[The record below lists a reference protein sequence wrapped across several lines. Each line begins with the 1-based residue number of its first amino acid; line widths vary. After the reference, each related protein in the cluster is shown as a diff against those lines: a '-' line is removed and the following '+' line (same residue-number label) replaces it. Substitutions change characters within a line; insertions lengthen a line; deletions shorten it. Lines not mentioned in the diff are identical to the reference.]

1 MRAEPVSGAGALHQI
16 FPDVLELCRA
26 ADDFSASKMY
36 DILSD
41 VGRSAGF
48 WHASHGHYMVRQ
60 TGSRQVRL
68 LAEYL
73 RERLPRPVLR
83 RL

>member
-1 MRAEPVSGAGALHQI
+1 LHQI
-16 FPDVLELCRA
+16 FTDVLEVCRS
-26 ADDFSASKMY
+26 ADDFSREKMV
-36 DILSD
+36 DTLSY

-48 WHASHGHYMVRQ
+48 WHTARGHHLTQ
-60 TGSRQVRL
+60 STGSRAVKA

-73 RERLPRPVLR
+73 RDRLPRPVLR